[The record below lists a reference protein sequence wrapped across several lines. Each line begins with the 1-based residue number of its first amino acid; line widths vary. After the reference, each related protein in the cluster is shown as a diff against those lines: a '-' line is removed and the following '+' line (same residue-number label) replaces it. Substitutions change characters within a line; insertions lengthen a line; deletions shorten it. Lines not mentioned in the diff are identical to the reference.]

1 MRKQVTSSINRLLS
15 KSIKK
20 QLMKI
25 AKKHEKGVT
34 RKKKKKKKKSRTFMK
49 HNVSNKGREG
59 IDFKTFHID
68 LTKPSSCMPKRKC
81 KSHRMNIPKRRNGCK
96 SHRMNIPKRRNGCK
110 SHRMSIPKR
119 RNGCKSN
126 GRKSN
131 KGKIMMKHMKIP
143 KKCNESIVHF
153 LNL

>member
-1 MRKQVTSSINRLLS
+1 MGKQVTSSIKRLLS

-81 KSHRMNIPKRRNGCK
+81 KSHRM
-96 SHRMNIPKRRNGCK
+96 
-110 SHRMSIPKR
+110 SIPKR

>member
-1 MRKQVTSSINRLLS
+1 MGKQVTSSIKRLLS

-68 LTKPSSCMPKRKC
+68 LTKPSSCIPKRK
-81 KSHRMNIPKRRNGCK
+81 CK

-126 GRKSN
+126 GHKSN
-131 KGKIMMKHMKIP
+131 KGKIMMNYMKRP
-143 KKCNESIVHF
+143 NKKCNESFVHF

>member
-1 MRKQVTSSINRLLS
+1 MGKQVSSSIKRLLS
-15 KSIKK
+15 KSMSKSMKK

-34 RKKKKKKKKSRTFMK
+34 RKKKKKKSRTFMK

-68 LTKPSSCMPKRKC
+68 LTKPSSC
-81 KSHRMNIPKRRNGCK
+81 IPKR
-96 SHRMNIPKRRNGCK
+96 K

-126 GRKSN
+126 GHKSN
-131 KGKIMMKHMKIP
+131 KGKIMMNYMKRP
-143 KKCNESIVHF
+143 NKKCNESFVHF

>member
-1 MRKQVTSSINRLLS
+1 MGKQVSSSIKRLLS
-15 KSIKK
+15 KSISKSMKK

-68 LTKPSSCMPKRKC
+68 LTKPSSCIPKRK
-81 KSHRMNIPKRRNGCK
+81 
-96 SHRMNIPKRRNGCK
+96 CK

-126 GRKSN
+126 GHKSN
-131 KGKIMMKHMKIP
+131 KGKIMMNYMKRP
-143 KKCNESIVHF
+143 NKKCNESFVHF

>member
-110 SHRMSIPKR
+110 S
-119 RNGCKSN
+119 N

>member
-1 MRKQVTSSINRLLS
+1 MGKQVSSSIKRLLS
-15 KSIKK
+15 KSMSKSMKK

-34 RKKKKKKKKSRTFMK
+34 RKKKKKKKKTRTFMK
-49 HNVSNKGREG
+49 HNVSREGREGREG

-68 LTKPSSCMPKRKC
+68 LTKPSSCIPKRK
-81 KSHRMNIPKRRNGCK
+81 
-96 SHRMNIPKRRNGCK
+96 CK

-126 GRKSN
+126 GHKSNGHKSN
-131 KGKIMMKHMKIP
+131 KGKIMMNYMKRP
-143 KKCNESIVHF
+143 NKKCNESFVHF

>member
-1 MRKQVTSSINRLLS
+1 MGKQVTSSIKRLLS

-110 SHRMSIPKR
+110 S
-119 RNGCKSN
+119 N